1 MYESTV
7 GGAMPIIKLA
17 KGDPAG
23 NDIRVIKGVL
33 NGTCNYILRRME
45 REKMT
50 YSQVLSVIV

>member
-23 NDIRVIKGVL
+23 NDIRVVKGV
-33 NGTCNYILRRME
+33 TE
-45 REKMT
+45 RAT
-50 YSQVLSVIV
+50 TF